1 MAELGFWGTSWRSL
15 GRERRQENPKQK
27 ERHEQSLLV
36 GGSMVDLGTQKARM
50 TDPADQGCAADT
62 RE

>member
-36 GGSMVDLGTQKARM
+36 GGSMVILGNSKGKDDGPSRSRLCCGHM
-50 TDPADQGCAADT
+50 
-62 RE
+62 